1 MPKPPHP
8 SKSLY
13 KRGAKMAREKKEG
26 FDQIKYQNK
35 YKKENYDR
43 TELVMPKGKKDRI
56 KSYARA
62 AGQSMSEYI
71 NQAIDERIAKDVDS
85 I

>member
-1 MPKPPHP
+1 
-8 SKSLY
+8 
-13 KRGAKMAREKKEG
+13 MAREKKEG
-26 FDQIKYQNK
+26 FDQIKYQNN

-43 TELVMPKGKKDRI
+43 TELVMPKGKKDKI
-56 KSYARA
+56 KNYAKA

-71 NQAIDERIAKDVDS
+71 NQAIDERIAKDVGS